1 MMKRNSQYIWMG
13 LACVALGFSSCQKS
27 LEDGPLELLTE
38 DYVFDRTDPL
48 GQRASSYLSDLYS
61 YLPNGYNR
69 IGGDVLD
76 AGSDDAMSSENNAS
90 VEFFK
95 TGRLTN
101 SNNPDDTWSRQ
112 YAVIRKTNI
121 FLANIDVVPV
131 ADSLNRYWK
140 AEARFLRAMSYFE
153 LYKRYGGAVLL
164 GDRVLQTTDNF
175 NLARNPAEEVAD
187 YIVKECDAIKDL
199 VRPQLYYEVDLG
211 RITRAAVLSLKA
223 RTLLY
228 AASPFMNASAGTA
241 QWQAAADAA
250 EQVLA
255 MPFHKLEG
263 SFGNVFLT
271 RNSAEIILAYQHAAN
286 SNVERQNEPIGY
298 QRGGRGITSP
308 TQELADAFPMKNGL
322 PITDPASAYDA
333 ANPYANRDPRFYL
346 TVFHNGM
353 SWLGRPIETFE
364 GGRDKPGTGITATRT
379 GYYMRKFMTSAGSAS
394 AYSNANH
401 NFPIFRYGQV
411 MLDCAEALNEAQGPV
426 ARVTQLLADI
436 RKRAGIEAGANGKY
450 GIPDITD
457 KAVMRAF
464 IRNERRIE
472 MAFEEQRFWDI
483 RRWKIAENVLNGPLH
498 GMKITKA
505 ANGSLT
511 YERVPVQTASF
522 DARRMY
528 RYPVPLS
535 EVQKT
540 PALGQNPNW

>member
-13 LACVALGFSSCQKS
+13 LACVALGFASCKKS

-38 DYVFDRTDPL
+38 DYIFDKTDPL
-48 GQRASSYLSDLYS
+48 GQRANSYLSDLYS

-76 AGSDDAMSSENNAS
+76 AGSDDAMSSEMNATI
-90 VEFFK
+90 EYFK

-101 SNNPDDTWSRQ
+101 NNNPDDTWARQ
-112 YAVIRKTNI
+112 YAVIRKANI

-140 AEARFLRAMSYFE
+140 AETRFLRAMSYFE

-175 NLARNPAEEVAD
+175 NIPRNAAEEVAD
-187 YIVKECDAIKDL
+187 YITKECDAIKDL
-199 VRPQLYYEVDLG
+199 VRPQLYYDVDLG
-211 RITRAAVLSLKA
+211 RITKAAVLALKA

-228 AASPFMNASAGTA
+228 AASPSMNPSASAA
-241 QWQAAADAA
+241 QWQAAASAA
-250 EQVLA
+250 EEVLA
-255 MPFHKLEG
+255 IPQHRLEAKF
-263 SFGNVFLT
+263 SDVFLT
-271 RNSAEIILAYQHAAN
+271 RNSPEIILAYQQAAN

-308 TQELADAFPMKNGL
+308 TQELVDAFPMKNGL
-322 PITDPASAYDA
+322 PISDPASNYSASD
-333 ANPYANRDPRFYL
+333 PYKDRDPRFYL

-364 GGRDKPGTGITATRT
+364 GGRDKPGNGIAATRT
-379 GYYMRKFMTSAGSAS
+379 GYYMRKFMTSSGSAS
-394 AYSNANH
+394 SYSNANH

-411 MLDCAEALNEAQGPV
+411 MLDCAEATNEAQGPV
-426 ARVTQLLADI
+426 ARVFALLRDI
-436 RKRAGIEAGANGKY
+436 RRRGGIEAGADGKY
-450 GIPDITD
+450 GVPDVAD
-457 KAVMRAF
+457 KAAMRIF

-483 RRWKIAENVLNGPLH
+483 RRWKIAENVLNGSLH

-505 ANGSLT
+505 ADGALT
-511 YERVPVQTASF
+511 YERTAIQTVSF